1 MSLSLLREER
11 GFTIV
16 DVAVVLFLLGVALSL
31 TAPISRRIVARYE
44 LNSAAHTLTSD
55 LAYAKMRAIQ
65 SNSITVLRRETERQY
80 RVDGR
85 PRHLPD
91 MVTFAEASVDSL
103 GFNGL
108 GATVDRGPQLLV
120 LVNRFGE
127 RIEVRVYSSGGYQV
141 RRL

>member
-1 MSLSLLREER
+1 MSLLREER

-16 DVAVVLFLLGVALSL
+16 DITVVLFLLGVALSM
-31 TAPISRRIVARYE
+31 TAPLSRRIVARYE
-44 LNSAAHTLTSD
+44 LKSAAQTLSSD

-65 SNSITVLRRETERQY
+65 SNSITVLRRETAQEY
-80 RVDGR
+80 RVDDR
-85 PRHLPD
+85 PRHLPS
-91 MVTFAEASVDSL
+91 MVSFDEVSVDSL

-108 GATVDRGPQLLV
+108 GGTVDRGPQLLV
-120 LVNRFGE
+120 LENRFGE